1 MAEPYLDCV
10 RGLQAVMSAGAENRV
25 DVREVGLWAKT
36 MGILVSKSL
45 RYDDL
50 DDYLAGLKSA

>member
-1 MAEPYLDCV
+1 
-10 RGLQAVMSAGAENRV
+10 MSAGAENRV

-36 MGILVSKSL
+36 MGILVSRSL

-50 DDYLAGLKSA
+50 DDYLAELKSA